1 MYCSS
6 CGMAVSQ
13 RLTYCNHCGAKLNR
27 GESMVKSS
35 QPRPESLI
43 WGMVATFFFG
53 LVGTTMLIGMMKAV
67 LGMYVGQILP
77 FAMLIFLIMLLLEGV
92 FIRLLL
98 RRPRGIAEGREGR
111 LSEATLSREQ
121 VTNELDAAQQRVLA
135 EPVPSVTEHTTRTF
149 DPVYTERK

>member
-13 RLTYCNHCGAKLNR
+13 RLSYCNHCGAKLNR
-27 GESMVKSS
+27 GESLSKPSE
-35 QPRPESLI
+35 PRPESLV
-43 WGMVATFFFG
+43 WGMIATFFFG
-53 LVGTTMLIGMMKAV
+53 LIGTTMLIGMMKAV

-77 FAMLIFLIMLLLEGV
+77 FAVLSFLIILVLEGV

-98 RRPRGIAEGREGR
+98 RRPRSVAEGHEGR
-111 LSEATLSREQ
+111 LPEAALSREQ

-135 EPVPSVTEHTTRTF
+135 EPLPSVTEHTTRTF
-149 DPVYTERK
+149 DPIYTERK